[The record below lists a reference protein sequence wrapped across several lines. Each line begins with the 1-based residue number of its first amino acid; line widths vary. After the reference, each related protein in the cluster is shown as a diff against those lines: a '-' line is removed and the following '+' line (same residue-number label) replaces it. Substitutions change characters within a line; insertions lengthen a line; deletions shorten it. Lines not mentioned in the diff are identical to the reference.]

1 MFRAARPVVI
11 FGNGLGDH
19 LLALPAVR
27 ALAAIFE
34 GRLALVSM
42 PGAADLFFQGV
53 RLRSVCETA
62 MRSEASGKVFD
73 AESVVRA
80 VGPADVV
87 LSLNP
92 WHSSSLDQL
101 LDMWA
106 APLSIGFHP
115 NFNEQLARD
124 YNKHSADLAFDLPR
138 WFDPLLKIENFAEP
152 PLTSLHARR
161 RARRI
166 RAAACLPMHILAVHA
181 DTGLWTPEGSR
192 VMGARVAAEGM
203 LGNKMWPP
211 ERFVEV
217 LDAFLSRHPDF
228 IAIVVGSVDLRLDRG
243 RNGSRIVPCCGL
255 PLDVTFA
262 LVGTSDLFLGVDSCM
277 LHAADL
283 YGVPGVGLF
292 GPTNPGEFGFRFGPH
307 VHLAGGPF
315 MEGITVDAVLAALE
329 SLLPE
334 AACHPTRGGARVR
347 AT

>member
-1 MFRAARPVVI
+1 
-11 FGNGLGDH
+11 
-19 LLALPAVR
+19 
-27 ALAAIFE
+27 
-34 GRLALVSM
+34 
-42 PGAADLFFQGV
+42 
-53 RLRSVCETA
+53 
-62 MRSEASGKVFD
+62 
-73 AESVVRA
+73 
-80 VGPADVV
+80 
-87 LSLNP
+87 
-92 WHSSSLDQL
+92 
-101 LDMWA
+101 MWA

-211 ERFVEV
+211 EQFVEV

-329 SLLPE
+329 VASTRSGLPPHPRWCEGQGDMNHASAAYRHPVVFFANGLGDTILALPALRALTALFPRRLTLICDEGLHHMLLSE
-334 AACHPTRGGARVR
+334 LRVR
-347 AT
+347 QTIATPMTRNVPD